1 MAQITAGRVVFGR
14 KIAPAQYE
22 NKSAEVEIAFSITE
36 GEDLGDTL
44 DRAAVVAQ
52 KKVLQ
57 LLGLASSATSANPL
71 ASDTVAK
78 EAKSF
83 VALPEFVTKEPAANT
98 NAEPEKKARAPR
110 KPKETPAPAVAE
122 EVWEDPKP
130 EPITDA
136 QLMDALRECAVST
149 KNNAEIRRLVD
160 EAGGAKATRV
170 SSIPVE
176 KREGLLAAL
185 KQVQPLKNEADFG

>member
-71 ASDTVAK
+71 ATDTVVK
-78 EAKSF
+78 E
-83 VALPEFVTKEPAANT
+83 VVKEPAANT